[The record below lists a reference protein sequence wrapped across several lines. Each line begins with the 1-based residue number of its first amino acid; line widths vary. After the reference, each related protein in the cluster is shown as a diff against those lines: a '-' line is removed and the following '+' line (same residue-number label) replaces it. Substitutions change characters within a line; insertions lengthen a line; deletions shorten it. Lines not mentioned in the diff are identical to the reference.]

1 MFEVIETALWAAGI
15 GIGATVI
22 LDLWIAMG
30 SRLMGISGPDWAM
43 VGRWVG
49 HMPLGRFVH
58 DNIYQAPSVRGELAL
73 GWAVHYATGVIY
85 GWLLVVLWGV
95 EWLREPSLLPPV
107 LLLWLFL
114 VAPYF
119 VMMPG
124 MGGGVAASKSKHPNI
139 ERVKSVVGHSVF
151 GLGMYLTAIAFNAL

>member
-1 MFEVIETALWAAGI
+1 
-15 GIGATVI
+15 
-22 LDLWIAMG
+22 
-30 SRLMGISGPDWAM
+30 MGISGPDWAM

-49 HMPLGRFVH
+49 HMPSGHFTH
-58 DNIYQAPSVRGELAL
+58 ADIYRSAPVRGERAL

-85 GWLLVVLWGV
+85 GWLLVALWGV
-95 EWLREPSLLPPV
+95 EWLREPTLFPPM
-107 LLLWLFL
+107 LLLWLCL

-124 MGGGVAASKSKHPNI
+124 MGEGIAASRTKHPNI

-151 GLGMYLTAIAFNAL
+151 GLGMYLTAVVFNAL